1 MHVPLFSSSMNF
13 ITSLRGRAT
22 GSSQFYACD
31 WESRLYAPPAA
42 YSFLGAPHEPESG
55 KHGAPHGPQSG
66 KRCAPLDCRR
76 AVDALP
82 FAPLVDLGSPP
93 VSECIGERQIC
104 AWWSLSQFQLRIP
117 PVDVW
122 VFGEVIV
129 RYWGYGGIGDVGD
142 INQMKNEYS

>member
-1 MHVPLFSSSMNF
+1 M
-13 ITSLRGRAT
+13 
-22 GSSQFYACD
+22 
-31 WESRLYAPPAA
+31 
-42 YSFLGAPHEPESG
+42 GAPHEPESG
-55 KHGAPHGPQSG
+55 KHGAPHEPQSG
-66 KRCAPLDCRR
+66 KRVAPLDCRR
-76 AVDALP
+76 SMAALP
-82 FAPLVDLGSPP
+82 GAPLVDLGSP

-142 INQMKNEYS
+142 ISQMKNEYS